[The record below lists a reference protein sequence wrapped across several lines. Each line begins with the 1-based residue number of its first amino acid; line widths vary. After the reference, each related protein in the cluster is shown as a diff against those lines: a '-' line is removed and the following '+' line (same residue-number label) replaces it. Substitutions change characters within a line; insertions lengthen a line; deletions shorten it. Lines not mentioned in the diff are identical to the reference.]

1 MAKIAEIKL
10 TNAEVPQFIKFF
22 LERIDKIHQNNSY
35 YTDFFDDS
43 IEHPTLEDKIFS
55 IGYFGWAIYMNNQ
68 KNVGRIRY
76 YQNSG
81 TSILTFEGEEQE
93 DPQSILEFAKFIQ
106 RQLKDSGFTITH
118 FRDLTGVR
126 VTTPEERNKIYVP
139 KTEKTIKQWKT
150 AYSIIKNMRKEAKN
164 ELYIPKL
171 EDYRD
176 RITMKMHVTW
186 GEKTISRIIK
196 AGDANRL

>member
-1 MAKIAEIKL
+1 MANIAEIKL
-10 TNAEVPQFIKFF
+10 ANAELAQFITFF
-22 LERIDKIHQNNSY
+22 LERIDKIHQNNNY

-43 IEHPTLEDKIFS
+43 IEHPTLEDRIFS

-93 DPQSILEFAKFIQ
+93 DPRSILEFAKFIQ

-126 VTTPEERNKIYVP
+126 VTTPEERNKILIP
-139 KTEKTIKQWKT
+139 KTEKTKKKWKT
-150 AYSIIKNMRKEAKN
+150 AYSIIKDMRKEAED
-164 ELYIPKL
+164 ELYTPKL
-171 EDYRD
+171 GDFLD
-176 RITMKMHVTW
+176 RIKMEMHVTW
-186 GEKTISRIIK
+186 GIKTISRIIT
-196 AGDANRL
+196 AGDANSL